1 MDERPQPA
9 APQPNANPKTGEPT
23 STPLKPA
30 EPAAPAGAPTG
41 TTAGASA
48 PTAPPRFR
56 RHGPPEKEKY
66 RVNRKIRAR
75 EVFVIGPNGEQIG
88 VRSVP
93 DALQMAEEAGLD
105 LVEVAPNVDPPVCKI
120 LDYGKFKYEQ
130 KKKTKGKAK
139 NASAVLKEVRVRPKI
154 DQHDVE
160 IKVRHAREWIEAG
173 NKVQVTCV
181 FRGREMAYQD
191 LGRAVLIKVAQML
204 EDVARIERSPMLE
217 GKRMNL
223 MLTKRGS

>member
-1 MDERPQPA
+1 MDEKPNPAPPANAPAQPA
-9 APQPNANPKTGEPT
+9 APT
-23 STPLKPA
+23 TPP
-30 EPAAPAGAPTG
+30 PRPP
-41 TTAGASA
+41 
-48 PTAPPRFR
+48 PFRRNAPPER
-56 RHGPPEKEKY
+56 EKY

-75 EVFVIGPNGEQIG
+75 EVFVIGPAGEQVG

-93 DALQMAEEAGLD
+93 EALQMAEDAGLD

-130 KKKTKGKAK
+130 KKKQKGRAK
-139 NASAVLKEVRVRPKI
+139 NASSVLKEVRVRPKI
-154 DQHDVE
+154 DIHDLE
-160 IKVRHAREWIEAG
+160 IKVRHARAWLTEG

-191 LGRAVLIKVAQML
+191 LGRAVLIKAAAML
-204 EDVARIERSPMLE
+204 EDIARIERNPILE

-223 MLTKRGS
+223 MLTKRGA